1 MNDKRS
7 NEYVVYDKEE
17 NLIMVGNSAE
27 ITEKLG
33 ITIGTFYSYVSRGD
47 SSKSNYRIYL
57 IKIRKETLLL
67 AGR

>member
-1 MNDKRS
+1 MNNKRS
-7 NEYVVYDKEE
+7 NQYVVYDKEE

-57 IKIRKETLLL
+57 IK
-67 AGR
+67 GRIIIYEKLF

>member
-1 MNDKRS
+1 MNNKRS
-7 NEYVVYDKEE
+7 NQYVVYDKEE

-47 SSKSNYRIYL
+47 SSKVIIESILSKRNNNNL
-57 IKIRKETLLL
+57 
-67 AGR
+67 

>member
-1 MNDKRS
+1 MSNKRS
-7 NEYVVYDKEE
+7 NQYVVYDKEE

-27 ITEKLG
+27 ITKKLG

-57 IKIRKETLLL
+57 VRRGIIIIYENLF
-67 AGR
+67 

>member
-1 MNDKRS
+1 MNNKRS
-7 NEYVVYDKEE
+7 NQYVVYDKEE

-33 ITIGTFYSYVSRGD
+33 ITIGTILQLVSRGD

-57 IKIRKETLLL
+57 IKEEE
-67 AGR
+67 

>member
-57 IKIRKETLLL
+57 IKEYENLFRM
-67 AGR
+67 

>member
-1 MNDKRS
+1 
-7 NEYVVYDKEE
+7 
-17 NLIMVGNSAE
+17 MVGNSAE

-57 IKIRKETLLL
+57 IKEEE
-67 AGR
+67 

>member
-1 MNDKRS
+1 MNNKRS
-7 NEYVVYDKEE
+7 NEYAVYDKEE
-17 NLIMVGNSAE
+17 NLIMVGNSVE

-57 IKIRKETLLL
+57 IKEKEE
-67 AGR
+67 

>member
-17 NLIMVGNSAE
+17 NLIIVGNSAE

-57 IKIRKETLLL
+57 IKEDE
-67 AGR
+67 

>member
-1 MNDKRS
+1 MNNKRS
-7 NEYVVYDKEE
+7 NQYVVYDKEE

-47 SSKSNYRIYL
+47 SSKSNYRIL
-57 IKIRKETLLL
+57 KRMNSDL
-67 AGR
+67 

>member
-33 ITIGTFYSYVSRGD
+33 ITIGTFYSYVSR
-47 SSKSNYRIYL
+47 R
-57 IKIRKETLLL
+57 
-67 AGR
+67 

>member
-1 MNDKRS
+1 MNNKRS
-7 NEYVVYDKEE
+7 NQYVVYDKEE

-27 ITEKLG
+27 IIEKLG

-57 IKIRKETLLL
+57 IKEE
-67 AGR
+67 

>member
-1 MNDKRS
+1 MNNKRS
-7 NEYVVYDKEE
+7 NQYVVYDKEE

-57 IKIRKETLLL
+57 IR
-67 AGR
+67 GRIIIYEKLF

>member
-1 MNDKRS
+1 MNNKRS
-7 NEYVVYDKEE
+7 NQYVVYDKEE

-47 SSKSNYRIYL
+47 LSKSNY
-57 IKIRKETLLL
+57 KIFATN
-67 AGR
+67 

>member
-33 ITIGTFYSYVSRGD
+33 ITIGAFYSYVSRGD

-57 IKIRKETLLL
+57 IKEDE
-67 AGR
+67 